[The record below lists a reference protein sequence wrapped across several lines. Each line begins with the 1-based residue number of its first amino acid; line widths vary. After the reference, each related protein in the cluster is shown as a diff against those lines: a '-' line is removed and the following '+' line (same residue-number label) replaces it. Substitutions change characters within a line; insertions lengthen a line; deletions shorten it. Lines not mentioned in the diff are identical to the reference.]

1 MLRTLISPVR
11 GFPPIRSAIV
21 LRRDLVRLPK
31 YIPQARTVATTS
43 PKAAPKKPKYPERLL
58 IYHAG
63 TGRTAFIGCMKVTT
77 IMIFGFFSLLI
88 APSHLLHS
96 IEGSPIWFA
105 PTAVF
110 FGVAPMVFFT
120 ALSKP
125 YVTYIHLRVP
135 PFARNSSELL
145 SRFSKNPPKDTKI
158 ELTTLNLIGMQ
169 QVTRVL
175 VSDLVPFKRRFS
187 LANYALLA
195 EKIERTKKLPW
206 WKGMPLTK
214 YAVLGGAGKVREA
227 GLWENISKVIQRRAN

>member
-1 MLRTLISPVR
+1 
-11 GFPPIRSAIV
+11 
-21 LRRDLVRLPK
+21 
-31 YIPQARTVATTS
+31 
-43 PKAAPKKPKYPERLL
+43 
-58 IYHAG
+58 
-63 TGRTAFIGCMKVTT
+63 
-77 IMIFGFFSLLI
+77 MIFGFFSLLI

-96 IEGSPIWFA
+96 IEESPIWFA
-105 PTAVF
+105 PTGSSSHQNLHISKHFCLPILSKAVF

-120 ALSKP
+120 TLSKP

-158 ELTTLNLIGMQ
+158 ELTTLNVIGMQ
-169 QVTRVL
+169 RVTRVL

-187 LANYALLA
+187 LANYALSA
-195 EKIERTKKLPW
+195 ERVARMKNLSW
-206 WKGMPLTK
+206 WKGTPLTK